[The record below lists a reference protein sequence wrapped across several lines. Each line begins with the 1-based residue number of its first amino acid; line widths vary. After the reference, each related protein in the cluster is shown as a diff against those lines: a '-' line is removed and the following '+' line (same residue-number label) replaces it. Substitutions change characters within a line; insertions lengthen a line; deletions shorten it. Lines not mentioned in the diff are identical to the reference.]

1 MFGQK
6 MTDDQLKKRTEEVL
20 KEANRVVLE
29 AQKALQRTE
38 DYFTS
43 NDLSPQKLRSYLAD
57 QYAPSD
63 LEEFDGMVD
72 RIMDEVR
79 LEAERSIEQEKVKST
94 SAITKKRFKGLI

>member
-1 MFGQK
+1 MNN
-6 MTDDQLKKRTEEVL
+6 DELKKRTEEVL

-43 NDLSPQKLRSYLAD
+43 NDLSPEKLRNYLAE
-57 QYAPSD
+57 QYDPTD

-79 LEAERSIEQEKVKST
+79 LEAERSMELEKVNS
-94 SAITKKRFKGLI
+94 SSSITKKRFKGLV